1 VRNRSRKILSIL
13 FSVLGAFFAV
23 FFVMSSWV
31 WTQALDTDTYVETAS
46 VAIDQV
52 QIQSEIAVNIVD
64 SVLGDAQVDD
74 NIRGILEQGARL
86 VVSSDEFHSFWAISN
101 RSMHEI
107 LRNQFLSDDA
117 ALQNAQIDITPE
129 VDQVLL
135 NLRAIDPT
143 LARLLPETAPETVIE
158 IADQQTIDDLS
169 SAINGLDRARQ
180 LSLIF
185 AVAFLILSAIL
196 LGLRRRS
203 LLAPS
208 FALFAAGAVVYGLVG
223 FTKFAAKR
231 TIDSEFRDTASVIID
246 HMTSSLSSRV
256 WQLVAIG
263 ILGLV
268 VCFFPVRIF
277 TNRNGS
283 SLG

>member
-1 VRNRSRKILSIL
+1 MRARPRRIFSIL
-13 FSVLGAFFAV
+13 CAVFGAFFAL

-52 QIQSEIAVNIVD
+52 QIQSEIAQSIVD

-74 NIRGILEQGARL
+74 NFRGILEQGARL
-86 VVSSDEFHSFWAISN
+86 VVSSDEFHSFWEIAN
-101 RSMHEI
+101 RTMHEI
-107 LRNQFLSDDA
+107 LRNQFLTDDA
-117 ALQNAQIDITPE
+117 QLQNAQIDITPE
-129 VDQVLL
+129 VNQVLV
-135 NLRAIDPT
+135 NLRALDPT
-143 LARLLPETAPETVIE
+143 FARLLPESAPETVIE
-158 IADQQTIDDLS
+158 IADQETIDDLT

-185 AVAFLILSAIL
+185 AFVFFALSAIL

-208 FALFAAGAVVYGLVG
+208 FALFAAAAVVYGLVG
-223 FTKFAAKR
+223 FTKFAAQR

-256 WQLVAIG
+256 WQLIALG
-263 ILGLV
+263 IVGLV

-277 TNRNGS
+277 TNRNDSG
-283 SLG
+283 LD